1 MKGLAKCH
9 ESIRFFDNPDKFRGD
24 NMKHPVLRRI
34 VIVTVY
40 ERFCRAAFRRAIKLS
55 KEETELFITRCFGT
69 AAFFKRV

>member
-1 MKGLAKCH
+1 
-9 ESIRFFDNPDKFRGD
+9 
-24 NMKHPVLRRI
+24 MKHPVLRRI